1 MDESARTIH
10 GEPGRPD
17 VEGYRVGRMLG
28 RGSSAVVWLATE
40 QASCASV
47 ALKCFDRGPSGVG
60 GVTEPGPETEEAVR
74 REVRILSVVEHA
86 HLVGVRDVVRFR
98 AGDDGGTGLALVLDY
113 APGGSLA
120 ELIAARG
127 SLGAGETVTILTP
140 VAQALSYL
148 HGRGF
153 THGDVSPGN
162 VLFTA
167 HGKPL
172 LSDLGVGRMIA
183 DAADAHPAGTGGFQD
198 PTPVDP
204 FRAGLQPE
212 ADVYSVAA
220 LGWYC
225 LTGTPPPPEPQRA
238 PLPLLVPGVPAALT
252 AALESGLRLDRR
264 LRPSAS
270 DFAAAVYRS
279 ATAAPVDLTVSAHP
293 TVLPELLTRRS
304 GPATPRERR
313 AARRSAVVL
322 ALLRGTAAARVR
334 LGRRGR
340 GDGAQHRPG
349 GRDEPARLGTGTRI
363 DPPRVGTGV
372 PGELTRRAE
381 VRLRRSP
388 AVPAGKS
395 RRQMGRTRHR
405 AVARRASLRRAILM
419 ALVAMAAAA
428 VLVFLPALGDP
439 DSTLRQAVQATAPA
453 AATADAA
460 PDGNRDGI
468 PADLVPQLSAARPE
482 EAVQGLARLRGLA
495 LRTGNQALLAR
506 VTEPGSPAAAADA
519 GVAARLAADGHV
531 LDGFE
536 QRLLEVRSRP
546 LGSTWTGGAGA
557 LPDDG
562 ARVQLAV
569 TVATPAYRELDRDGA
584 LVAEAAAAGDQR
596 LILVMTAVDG
606 RWRIREILPAV

>member
-1 MDESARTIH
+1 MDESAHTHH
-10 GEPGRPD
+10 GAPGRPD

-28 RGSSAVVWLATE
+28 RGSTAVVWLATE
-40 QASCASV
+40 HASGASV
-47 ALKCFDRGPSGVG
+47 ALKCFDRGSSGAG
-60 GVTEPGPETEEAVR
+60 GGTEPGPETEEAVR

-98 AGDDGGTGLALVLDY
+98 AGDDGGTGLALALDY

-127 SLGAGETVTILTP
+127 SLGPGETVTILTP

-225 LTGTPPPPEPQRA
+225 LTGSPPPPEPQRA

-264 LRPSAS
+264 LRPSAA

-313 AARRSAVVL
+313 AARRSAAVL
-322 ALLRGTAAARVR
+322 ALLRGTAAARAR
-334 LGRRGR
+334 LSRRGPA
-340 GDGAQHRPG
+340 DGALLRTG
-349 GRDEPARLGTGTRI
+349 VRDDPARLR
-363 DPPRVGTGV
+363 TGV
-372 PGELTRRAE
+372 PGERTRRAG

-388 AVPAGKS
+388 ALPAEKT
-395 RRQMGRTRHR
+395 RRPAGRTRNR
-405 AVARRASLRRAILM
+405 AVRRRGVLRRALLM
-419 ALVAMAAAA
+419 AVVALAAAA
-428 VLVFLPALGDP
+428 GLVFLPALGDP
-439 DSTLRQAVQATAPA
+439 EASWKQAVQATAPA
-453 AATADAA
+453 ATTGDAA

-468 PADLVPQLSAARPE
+468 PADLVPLLSAARPE
-482 EAVQGLARLRGLA
+482 DAVQGLARLRGLA
-495 LRTGNQALLAR
+495 LRAGNHALLAR
-506 VTEPGSPAAAADA
+506 VTEPGSAAAAADA
-519 GVAARLAADGHV
+519 EVAARLAAEGHV

-557 LPDDG
+557 VPDDG
-562 ARVQLAV
+562 ALVQLAV
-569 TVATPAYRELDRDGA
+569 RVATPAYRELDRDGA

-596 LILVMTAVDG
+596 LILVMAAVDG

>member
-1 MDESARTIH
+1 MDESAHTIH

-40 QASCASV
+40 RASGGSV
-47 ALKCFDRGPSGVG
+47 ALKCFDRGPSGAG

-74 REVRILSVVEHA
+74 REVRILSVVDHA

-264 LRPSAS
+264 LRPSAA

-293 TVLPELLTRRS
+293 TVLPELLTRPS

-322 ALLRGTAAARVR
+322 ALLRGYAAERER
-334 LGRRGR
+334 LGRRCPA
-340 GDGAQHRPG
+340 DGARLRPG
-349 GRDEPARLGTGTRI
+349 AGDDPGRLRMGAHDDPARR
-363 DPPRVGTGV
+363 RTGV
-372 PGELTRRAE
+372 PEELTRRAQ
-381 VRLRRSP
+381 VRPRRGT
-388 AVPAGKS
+388 AVPAEKT
-395 RRQMGRTRHR
+395 RRQAGRTRHR
-405 AVARRASLRRAILM
+405 AVRRRGALRRAVLM

-428 VLVFLPALGDP
+428 GLVFLPALGDP
-439 DSTLRQAVQATAPA
+439 ESTLRQAVQATAPA

-482 EAVQGLARLRGLA
+482 DAVQGLARLRGLA

-519 GVAARLAADGHV
+519 DVAARLAADGHV

-557 LPDDG
+557 VPDDG
-562 ARVQLAV
+562 ALVQLAV
-569 TVATPAYRELDRDGA
+569 TVATPAYRELDRDGTT
-584 LVAEAAAAGDQR
+584 VAEAAAAGDQR
-596 LILVMTAVDG
+596 LILMLAAVDG
-606 RWRIREILPAV
+606 KWRIREILPAV

>member
-1 MDESARTIH
+1 MDESARTNH

-40 QASCASV
+40 HASGASV
-47 ALKCFDRGPSGVG
+47 ALKCFERGPSGAAG
-60 GVTEPGPETEEAVR
+60 GTEPGSETEEAVR
-74 REVRILSVVEHA
+74 REVRILSVVEHG

-127 SLGAGETVTILTP
+127 SLGPGETVTILTP

-148 HGRGF
+148 HGRDF

-225 LTGTPPPPEPQRA
+225 LTGSPPPPEPQRA

-264 LRPSAS
+264 LRPSAA

-313 AARRSAVVL
+313 AARRSAAVL
-322 ALLRGTAAARVR
+322 ALLRGTAAARAR
-334 LGRRGR
+334 LRRRGP
-340 GDGAQHRPG
+340 GDGAQLRPG
-349 GRDEPARLGTGTRI
+349 AGDDPARLR
-363 DPPRVGTGV
+363 TGV
-372 PGELTRRAE
+372 PGERTRRAE
-381 VRLRRSP
+381 VWSQRRP
-388 AVPAGKS
+388 AVPAEKIRGTI
-395 RRQMGRTRHR
+395 RRTRHR
-405 AVARRASLRRAILM
+405 AVSRRGALRRAILM
-419 ALVAMAAAA
+419 ALVAVAAAA
-428 VLVFLPALGDP
+428 GLVFLPALGDP
-439 DSTLRQAVQATAPA
+439 EASLRQAVQATAPA
-453 AATADAA
+453 AATGDAA
-460 PDGNRDGI
+460 PDGTRDGI
-468 PADLVPQLSAARPE
+468 PADVAPLLSAARPE
-482 EAVQGLARLRGLA
+482 EAVQGLARLRGMA
-495 LRTGNQALLAR
+495 LRTGNHALLAR

-519 GVAARLAADGHV
+519 EVAARLAADGHL

-536 QRLLEVRSRP
+536 QRLLEVRARP

-557 LPDDG
+557 VPDDG
-562 ARVQLAV
+562 ALVQLAV
-569 TVATPAYRELDRDGA
+569 TVATPAYRELDRNGA

-596 LILVMTAVDG
+596 LILVMAAVDG

>member
-1 MDESARTIH
+1 MDESARTIQ

-40 QASCASV
+40 QASGGSV
-47 ALKCFDRGPSGVG
+47 ALKCFDRGPSGAG

-113 APGGSLA
+113 ASGGSLA
-120 ELIAARG
+120 ELIAAGG
-127 SLGAGETVTILTP
+127 SLGPGETVTILTP

-225 LTGTPPPPEPQRA
+225 LTGAPPPPEPQRA

-264 LRPSAS
+264 LRPSAA

-293 TVLPELLTRRS
+293 TVLPELLTHRS

-322 ALLRGTAAARVR
+322 ALLRGTAAARER
-334 LGRRGR
+334 LGRRGPA
-340 GDGAQHRPG
+340 DGARPRPG
-349 GRDEPARLGTGTRI
+349 AGDDPARLRMGARE
-363 DPPRVGTGV
+363 DPAPRRTGV
-372 PGELTRRAE
+372 SGELTRRAE
-381 VRLRRSP
+381 VRPRRGP
-388 AVPAGKS
+388 AVPAEKTTW
-395 RRQMGRTRHR
+395 QAGRTRHR
-405 AVARRASLRRAILM
+405 AVRRRGALRRAVLM
-419 ALVAMAAAA
+419 ALVAVAAAA
-428 VLVFLPALGDP
+428 GLVFLPALGDP
-439 DSTLRQAVQATAPA
+439 EATLRQAVQATAPA

-468 PADLVPQLSAARPE
+468 PADLVPLLSAARPE
-482 EAVQGLARLRGLA
+482 EAVQGLARLRGMA
-495 LRTGNQALLAR
+495 LRTGNHALLAR
-506 VTEPGSPAAAADA
+506 VTEPASPAAAADA
-519 GVAARLAADGHV
+519 DVAARLAADGHV

-557 LPDDG
+557 VPDDG
-562 ARVQLAV
+562 ALVQLAV
-569 TVATPAYRELDRDGA
+569 TVATPAYRELGQDGA

-596 LILVMTAVDG
+596 LILVLAAVDG

>member
-1 MDESARTIH
+1 MDESTRTIH
-10 GEPGRPD
+10 GEPGRPE

-40 QASCASV
+40 QSSGGSM
-47 ALKCFDRGPSGVG
+47 ALKCFDRGPSGAAG
-60 GVTEPGPETEEAVR
+60 GTEPGAETEEAVR
-74 REVRILSVVEHA
+74 REVRILSVVEHG

-127 SLGAGETVTILTP
+127 SLGPGETVTILTP

-225 LTGTPPPPEPQRA
+225 LTGSPPPPEPQRA

-264 LRPSAS
+264 LRPSAA

-313 AARRSAVVL
+313 AARRSAAVL
-322 ALLRGTAAARVR
+322 AVLRGTAAARAR
-334 LGRRGR
+334 LRRGTH
-340 GDGAQHRPG
+340 DDQ
-349 GRDEPARLGTGTRI
+349 
-363 DPPRVGTGV
+363 
-372 PGELTRRAE
+372 TRRAE

-388 AVPAGKS
+388 AVPAGKT

-405 AVARRASLRRAILM
+405 AVSRRGALRRAILM
-419 ALVAMAAAA
+419 ALVAVAAAA
-428 VLVFLPALGDP
+428 VVVFLPALGDP
-439 DSTLRQAVQATAPA
+439 ETTLRQAVQATVPA
-453 AATADAA
+453 AATGDAA

-468 PADLVPQLSAARPE
+468 PADVAPLLSAARPE

-495 LRTGNQALLAR
+495 LRTGNHALLAR

-519 GVAARLAADGHV
+519 EVAARLAEDGHV
-531 LDGFE
+531 LGGFE
-536 QRLLEVRSRP
+536 QRLLEVRARP
-546 LGSTWTGGAGA
+546 LGGTWTGAAGA
-557 LPDDG
+557 VPDDG
-562 ARVQLAV
+562 ALVQLAV
-569 TVATPAYRELDRDGA
+569 TVATPAYRELDRDGTT
-584 LVAEAAAAGDQR
+584 VAEAAAAGDQR

>member
-1 MDESARTIH
+1 MNESAHTHH

-17 VEGYRVGRMLG
+17 VEGYRVGRMLS

-40 QASCASV
+40 QASGESV
-47 ALKCFDRGPSGVG
+47 ALKCFDRGPSGAAG
-60 GVTEPGPETEEAVR
+60 ATEPGPETEEAVR
-74 REVRILSVVEHA
+74 REVRILSVVEHG

-98 AGDDGGTGLALVLDY
+98 VGDDGGTGLALVLDY

-127 SLGAGETVTILTP
+127 SLGPGETVTILTP

-172 LSDLGVGRMIA
+172 LSDLGVGRMIV

-225 LTGTPPPPEPQRA
+225 LTGSPPPPEPQRA

-252 AALESGLRLDRR
+252 AALESGLRPDRR
-264 LRPSAS
+264 LRPSAA

-279 ATAAPVDLTVSAHP
+279 VTAAPVDLTVSAHP
-293 TVLPELLTRRS
+293 TVLPDLLTRRS

-313 AARRSAVVL
+313 AARRSAAVL
-322 ALLRGTAAARVR
+322 ALLRGTYAARAGVR
-334 LGRRGR
+334 
-340 GDGAQHRPG
+340 P
-349 GRDEPARLGTGTRI
+349 
-363 DPPRVGTGV
+363 
-372 PGELTRRAE
+372 
-381 VRLRRSP
+381 RRSP
-388 AVPAGKS
+388 ALPAEKT

-405 AVARRASLRRAILM
+405 AVRRRGALRRAILM
-419 ALVAMAAAA
+419 ALVAVAAAA
-428 VLVFLPALGDP
+428 GLAFLPALGDP
-439 DSTLRQAVQATAPA
+439 QASLKPAVQATAPA
-453 AATADAA
+453 SGTGNAA

-468 PADLVPQLSAARPE
+468 PADVVPLLSAARPE
-482 EAVQGLARLRGLA
+482 DAVQGLALLRGMA
-495 LRTGNQALLAR
+495 LRTGNHALLAR

-519 GVAARLAADGHV
+519 EVAARLAAEGHV

-536 QRLLEVRSRP
+536 QRLLEVRARP
-546 LGSTWTGGAGA
+546 LGSTWTGGAGDV
-557 LPDDG
+557 PDDG

-584 LVAEAAAAGDQR
+584 TVAEAAAAGDQR
-596 LILVMTAVDG
+596 LILVMAAVDG